1 MRSYVI
7 VEDSVEFEVDFEAR
21 AGLAELIRWWAS
33 SAPESAKGLS
43 LFGEW
48 TLPGGGVE
56 WLEEYYIG
64 REQLEASNAAAD
76 VEAMMRQMQD
86 ELSAEMRREAAHEA
100 GMCMGIDAYND
111 VYGYS
116 LEDCDGCDDWGLE
129 DEY

>member
-21 AGLAELIRWWAS
+21 SGLDELIRWWAVD
-33 SAPESAKGLS
+33 APESAQGVS

-48 TLPGGGVE
+48 TLPDGAVE

-64 REQLEASNAAAD
+64 REQLDDDNA
-76 VEAMMRQMQD
+76 VEDIAAMMRQMQD
-86 ELSAEMRREAAHEA
+86 ELSAELKREAAYEA

-116 LEDCDGCDDWGLE
+116 LEDCDDWGLE

>member
-7 VEDSVEFEVDFEAR
+7 VEDSVEFEVDFETR
-21 AGLAELIRWWAS
+21 AEIAELIKWWAS

-56 WLEEYYIG
+56 WLEESFIA
-64 REQLEASNAAAD
+64 REQLEAPNAAEDIA
-76 VEAMMRQMQD
+76 AMMRQMQD
-86 ELSAEMRREAAHEA
+86 EIAAEMRREAAHEA

-111 VYGYS
+111 VYGHS
-116 LEDCDGCDDWGLE
+116 LE